1 MNKLEFEKVLIY
13 IKKFK
18 EMSIAT
24 YFNGIIDNATVSF
37 IFIDNNIYF
46 GSFENTLKTFNISN
60 NPRIAVVIN
69 AVQIHGNCFKVLK
82 HSDEYNF
89 ILKKYL
95 KKFPYYKSFFDY
107 NENTFYKIN
116 IQILWKY
123 NYKENLI
130 ERQSIVFDKKYADI
144 LPILKIKKTINKS
157 NKQYS
162 LLNIQEKK

>member
-1 MNKLEFEKVLIY
+1 MNKVEFEKASIY
-13 IKKFK
+13 IKRFK

-37 IFIDNNIYF
+37 IFINNNIYF
-46 GSFENTLKTFNISN
+46 ASFENTLKTFNISN
-60 NPRIAVVIN
+60 NPKIAVVIN

-82 HSDEYNF
+82 YSDEYNF

-123 NYKENLI
+123 NYKENI
-130 ERQSIVFDKKYADI
+130 TDRQCIVFDKEYADI
-144 LPILKIKKTINKS
+144 LPILKIKRTVNKS
-157 NKQYS
+157 IKQYS
-162 LLNIQEKK
+162 LLNIQEEK